1 MISNTKIS
9 QVVFW
14 ISVVIIFIGFMEN
27 INELRYNLMIPLIA
41 IGWVLH
47 FTYSDHK
54 IDSHS
59 TKSFILLSGI
69 VALIALPSLLKI
81 YPHAH
86 NLIRYT
92 YYSFVVGLIV
102 KLFSVYSTFVF
113 LKGDINKLERMLKYV
128 IILNLSMFSTV
139 YCCFWHWVL
148 YRSTKSNYWGTI
160 TVWCSDSSS
169 CYWSNLPLYWIL

>member
-59 TKSFILLSGI
+59 TKSFILLSWNSCTNSI
-69 VALIALPSLLKI
+69 TLITK
-81 YPHAH
+81 
-86 NLIRYT
+86 
-92 YYSFVVGLIV
+92 
-102 KLFSVYSTFVF
+102 
-113 LKGDINKLERMLKYV
+113 
-128 IILNLSMFSTV
+128 NLSACT
-139 YCCFWHWVL
+139 
-148 YRSTKSNYWGTI
+148 
-160 TVWCSDSSS
+160 
-169 CYWSNLPLYWIL
+169 